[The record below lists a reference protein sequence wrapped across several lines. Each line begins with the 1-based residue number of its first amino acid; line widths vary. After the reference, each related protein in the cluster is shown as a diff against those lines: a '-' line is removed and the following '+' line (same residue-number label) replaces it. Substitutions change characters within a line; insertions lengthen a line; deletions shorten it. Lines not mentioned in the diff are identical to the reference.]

1 MKIAI
6 GLEYP
11 LSLRG
16 GMSGLVEELIQG
28 LAPQFEILV
37 VSPGPPR

>member
-1 MKIAI
+1 MKIAV
-6 GLEYP
+6 GLEFP
-11 LSLRG
+11 LSLQG
-16 GMSGLVEELIQG
+16 GVSVLVEELISG